1 MNDFIFRFAFG
12 FPPNSPYL
20 DLFNNVILK
29 FRESSDLETAW
40 EEIKRSATTKENCEG
55 VSHIV
60 SVRGFELSS
69 RNFVP
74 STREH

>member
-1 MNDFIFRFAFG
+1 MRQNAKPWRIADEYFTNVKLPHIFRFAFG

-40 EEIKRSATTKENCEG
+40 EEIKKSGEAKQCGG
-55 VSHIV
+55 VS
-60 SVRGFELSS
+60 F
-69 RNFVP
+69 NQN
-74 STREH
+74 